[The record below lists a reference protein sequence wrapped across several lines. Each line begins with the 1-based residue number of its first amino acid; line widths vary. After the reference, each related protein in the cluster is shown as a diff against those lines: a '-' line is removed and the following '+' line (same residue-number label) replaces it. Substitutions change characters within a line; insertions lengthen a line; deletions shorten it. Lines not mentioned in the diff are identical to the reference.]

1 MVVAIKITDKGG
13 EQEMI
18 VKVAPVGERVI
29 EVNTV
34 NGGSI
39 ADVLAIAEVSV
50 NGRTILLNN
59 REATEQTPIMK
70 EGDIIVLAPKMK
82 GGR

>member
-1 MVVAIKITDKGG
+1 ML
-13 EQEMI
+13 
-18 VKVAPVGERVI
+18 VKVAPVGEKVI

-34 NGGSI
+34 NGSSI
-39 ADVLAIAEVSV
+39 ADVLAIAGVSV

-59 REATEQTPIMK
+59 KEADETTHVGK
-70 EGDIIVLAPKMK
+70 EGSIIVLSSKMK

>member
-1 MVVAIKITDKGG
+1 
-13 EQEMI
+13 MI
-18 VKVAPVGERVI
+18 VKVAPVGEKVV

-34 NGGSI
+34 NGSSI
-39 ADVLAIAEVSV
+39 ADVLAIAEIPV

-59 REATEQTPIMK
+59 KEARETTHVGEP
-70 EGDIIVLAPKMK
+70 DSVIVLAPKVK

>member
-1 MVVAIKITDKGG
+1 
-13 EQEMI
+13 MI
-18 VKVAPVGERVI
+18 VKVAPVGERVV

-34 NGGSI
+34 NGGTI
-39 ADVLAIAEVSV
+39 ADVLAIAGVSV

-59 REATEQTPIMK
+59 REAEETTPVMK

-82 GGR
+82 GGRR